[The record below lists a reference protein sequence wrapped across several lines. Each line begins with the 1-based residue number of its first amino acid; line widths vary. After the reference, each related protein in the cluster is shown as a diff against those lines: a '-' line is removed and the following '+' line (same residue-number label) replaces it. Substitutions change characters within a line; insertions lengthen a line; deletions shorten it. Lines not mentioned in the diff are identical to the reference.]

1 LKIPEGMEMNLSIT
15 KESNVVDWL
24 KVLFA
29 LLVVIIHT
37 HPLKNISET
46 MNFWLLNYAAR
57 IAVPMFF
64 AFSGYV
70 LSRKIKQN
78 PRYFK
83 AWCLNLLRLLVT
95 WTLVYWIYISL
106 FEFRDL
112 EASNWFSWSFDF
124 LAYSLFHGYFHLWYL
139 ASLIIGGVLVY
150 HLRNRNQKK
159 LLLISIPFY
168 VVGLFAVSW
177 SSLSNPAI
185 DTVLAPV
192 HHFFD
197 NVRNSPLNCLPFL
210 LIGFYVERYMP
221 QYNKKAVM
229 LLLALFSAVYY
240 FEVKLVS
247 LTTPRGYDMYLSLLP
262 IVFCSMVLLQ
272 NSFSSGQ
279 SPFLSKLSLN
289 IYLTHILILK
299 IFERYIQVGMMS
311 LFIMLTSIALACLLS
326 WAELEVA
333 RRKKHTPMQART

>member
-1 LKIPEGMEMNLSIT
+1 MNLSIT
-15 KESNVVDWL
+15 KQSNVVDWL

-46 MNFWLLNYAAR
+46 MNFWLLNYFAR

-70 LSRKIKQN
+70 LSRKIKDN

-83 AWCLNLLRLLVT
+83 AWCLNLLKLLVT
-95 WTLVYWIYISL
+95 WTVVYWLYISL
-106 FEFRDL
+106 FEYADL
-112 EASNWFSWSFDF
+112 EATNWVSWSYGF
-124 LAYSLFHGYFHLWYL
+124 LIYSLFHGYFHLWYL

-168 VVGLFAVSW
+168 VLGLFAVSW

-185 DTVLAPV
+185 DRVLAPV
-192 HHFFD
+192 QHFFD

-210 LIGFYVERYMP
+210 FIGFYLERRMP

-229 LLLALFSAVYY
+229 LLLAVFSILYY
-240 FEVKLVS
+240 IEVKLVS
-247 LTTPRGYDMYLSLLP
+247 LTAPRGYDMYLSLVP

-272 NSFSSGQ
+272 NSFSAGH
-279 SPFLSKLSLN
+279 SPFLSKISLN
-289 IYLTHILILK
+289 IYLTHILVLK

-311 LFIMLTSIALACLLS
+311 LFIMLTSIGLACLLS
-326 WAELEVA
+326 WAELEGA
-333 RRKKHTPMQART
+333 RRKKQKLKQAKP

>member
-1 LKIPEGMEMNLSIT
+1 MKLSIT
-15 KESNVVDWL
+15 KESNIVDWL

-29 LLVVIIHT
+29 LLVVTIHT
-37 HPLKNISET
+37 HPLKNVSET
-46 MNFWLLNYAAR
+46 MNFWLLNYVAR

-83 AWCLNLLRLLVT
+83 AWCLNLVKLLVT
-95 WTLVYWIYISL
+95 WTFVYWIYISL
-106 FEFRDL
+106 FEFSDL
-112 EASNWFSWSFDF
+112 GGSNWFSWSFEF

-139 ASLIIGGVLVY
+139 ASLIVGGVLVY

-159 LLLISIPFY
+159 LLLISIPLY
-168 VVGLFAVSW
+168 LLGLFAVSW
-177 SSLSNPAI
+177 SAISNPVI
-185 DTVLAPV
+185 DTVLSPV

-210 LIGFYVERYMP
+210 FIGFYLERHMP
-221 QYNKKAVM
+221 QYDKKAVI
-229 LLLALFSAVYY
+229 LLLALFSVGYY
-240 FEVKLVS
+240 YEVKLVS
-247 LTTPRGYDMYLSLLP
+247 RTIPRGYDMYLSLIP
-262 IVFCSMVLLQ
+262 IVFCAMVLLQ
-272 NSFSSGQ
+272 NSFSSGH

-299 IFERYIQVGMMS
+299 IFERYIPVGMMS

-326 WAELEVA
+326 WAELQLGK
-333 RRKKHTPMQART
+333 RKRQKRLQANA